1 MHSYLLIFGPIFYEE
16 KMTDISKP
24 KLWTGDY
31 LKVWIGNFLMYFAFY
46 LVTPLLPLYLR
57 DVFAADKATIG
68 VVLSGYTI
76 TALLIRLLSGYIVDR
91 FPRKRVLILC
101 YATFMAFFFGYYFTG
116 SLFFFAVIRTLHG
129 APFGITTVSSNTVA
143 IDVLHP
149 ERRAEGIGY
158 YGLSNNIAM
167 AIGPSI
173 GLVIYHST
181 ANYPLI
187 FTLSIVIAAI
197 GLILDTTIRC
207 RYRQPVY
214 EKKKLSLDR
223 FILLK
228 GWSEGITIMGV
239 SFAYGILV
247 TYIAIYS
254 QDVLGITSGTGGFF
268 MLLAAGLI
276 TARLTGNKSL
286 REGHVVR
293 NASMGLVIALLGYL
307 IFITV
312 PTVFGYYL
320 AAFVIGFGNGNTYPA
335 MQTMFI
341 NLAPNN
347 QRGTAT
353 STILSSWDIG
363 MGLGIILGGAISE
376 HLGGYISAFVAALII
391 NTLGT
396 IFFFLYG
403 RGRFMRDRIR

>member
-1 MHSYLLIFGPIFYEE
+1 MQTSVQNN
-16 KMTDISKP
+16 TRP

-31 LKVWIGNFLMYFAFY
+31 LKVWIANFLMYFAFY

-57 DVFAADKATIG
+57 DVFSADKATIG

-76 TALLIRLLSGYIVDR
+76 TALLIRFFSGYIVDR
-91 FPRKRVLILC
+91 FPRKKVLILC
-101 YATFMAFFFGYYFTG
+101 YSSFMAFFFGYYFTG
-116 SLFFFAVIRTLHG
+116 SLLFFAVVRTLHG

-173 GLVIYHST
+173 GLVIYHTT

-187 FTLSIVIAAI
+187 FTLSILIAVT
-197 GLILDTTIRC
+197 GLIIDTTIKC
-207 RYRQPVY
+207 RDRQPVY

-228 GWSEGITIMGV
+228 GWSQGITIMGV

-254 QDVLGITSGTGGFF
+254 QEILGITSGTGGFF
-268 MLLAAGLI
+268 MLLALGLI
-276 TARLTGNKSL
+276 TARLTGNKAL
-286 REGHVVR
+286 REGKVLR
-293 NASMGLVIALLGYL
+293 NASLGLVVALVGYA
-307 IFITV
+307 IFISV

-320 AAFVIGFGNGNTYPA
+320 AAFVIGLGNGNVYPA

-341 NLAPNN
+341 NLAPHS

-363 MGLGIILGGAISE
+363 MGLGIILGGAITE
-376 HLGGYISAFVAALII
+376 HLGGYMSAFISALVI

-396 IFFFLYG
+396 IFFFLYA
-403 RGRFMRDRIR
+403 RRRYLQDRIR

>member
-1 MHSYLLIFGPIFYEE
+1 MNS
-16 KMTDISKP
+16 TKP

-31 LKVWIGNFLMYFAFY
+31 LKVWIANFLMYFAFY

-57 DVFAADKATIG
+57 DVFMADKATIG

-76 TALLIRLLSGYIVDR
+76 TALLIRLFSGYIVDR
-91 FPRKRVLILC
+91 FPRKKVLILC
-101 YATFMAFFFGYYFTG
+101 YSTFIAFFFGYYFTG
-116 SLFFFAVIRTLHG
+116 SLLFFAAIRTLHG

-173 GLVIYHST
+173 GLLIYHNT

-187 FTLSIVIAAI
+187 FTLSIIIALT
-197 GLILDTTIRC
+197 GLIIDTTIKC
-207 RYRQPVY
+207 RVRPPVY

-223 FILLK
+223 FLLLK
-228 GWSEGITIMGV
+228 GWSQGITVMGV

-276 TARLTGNKSL
+276 TARLTGNKAL
-286 REGHVVR
+286 RQGKVVR
-293 NASMGLVIALLGYL
+293 NASMGLAIALIGYL
-307 IFITV
+307 IFIAV
-312 PTVFGYYL
+312 PSVFGYYL
-320 AAFVIGFGNGNTYPA
+320 AAFVIGLGNGNTYPA
-335 MQTMFI
+335 LQTMFI

-353 STILSSWDIG
+353 STILSSWDVG
-363 MGLGIILGGAISE
+363 MGLGIILGGVISE
-376 HLGGYISAFVAALII
+376 HLGGYMSAFIVALIV

-396 IFFFLYG
+396 LFFFLYAKN
-403 RGRFMRDRIR
+403 RFLADRLR

>member
-1 MHSYLLIFGPIFYEE
+1 MAVAS
-16 KMTDISKP
+16 KISIKP

-31 LKVWIGNFLMYFAFY
+31 LKVWVGNFLMYFAFY

-57 DVFAADKATIG
+57 DVFDADKATIG

-76 TALLIRLLSGYIVDR
+76 TALFIRFFSGYIVDR
-91 FPRKRVLILC
+91 FPRKKVLLLC
-101 YATFMAFFFGYYFTG
+101 YGSFMAFFFGYYFTG
-116 SLFFFAVIRTLHG
+116 SLLFFAVIRTLHG

-149 ERRAEGIGY
+149 DRRAEGIGY

-187 FTLSIVIAAI
+187 FTLSIIIATI
-197 GLILDTTIRC
+197 GLVIDSTIKC
-207 RYRQPVY
+207 RDRQPVY
-214 EKKKLSLDR
+214 EKKRLSLDR
-223 FILLK
+223 FILIK
-228 GWSEGITIMGV
+228 GWSQGITITGV
-239 SFAYGILV
+239 AFAYGILV

-268 MLLAAGLI
+268 MLLAGGLI
-276 TARLTGNKSL
+276 TARLTGNKAL
-286 REGHVVR
+286 RQGHIVR
-293 NASMGLVIALLGYL
+293 NASYGLIVAIIGYT
-307 IFITV
+307 IFISV
-312 PTVFGYYL
+312 PTIWGYYL
-320 AAFVIGFGNGNTYPA
+320 SAFVIGLGNGNVYPA

-341 NLAPNN
+341 NLAPHN

-363 MGLGIILGGAISE
+363 MGLGIILGGTISE
-376 HLGGYISAFVAALII
+376 HLGGYMSAFVAALII
-391 NTLGT
+391 YTLGA
-396 IFFFLYG
+396 IFYFLYAKKSFLKN
-403 RGRFMRDRIR
+403 RLR